1 MGPGNAGRRG
11 SARARDLDR
20 GAGKDEEDALT
31 RPAAT
36 RREASSVPGDSQGT
50 GVSGGWQ
57 KVRPPSVG
65 LRRLGRGCATATEG
79 KQEGSDVIGDV
90 PWPCARQARRWA
102 SARRKTRRTSLLK
115 GGRER
120 LERWHGDRG
129 SRKAYR
135 LLPIKASPKA
145 ETIFPPSLSPVS
157 SRSIDRDSAIVLFFR
172 LRAHTFR
179 RFSGVCQR
187 TRNEWRGSRLRA
199 VFR

>member
-1 MGPGNAGRRG
+1 
-11 SARARDLDR
+11 
-20 GAGKDEEDALT
+20 LT

-36 RREASSVPGDSQGT
+36 RREASSIPVDSQGT

-102 SARRKTRRTSLLK
+102 SARRKTRRTSLLE

-120 LERWHGDRG
+120 LERWRGDRG
-129 SRKAYR
+129 SRNHDRPA
-135 LLPIKASPKA
+135 PSIKASLKA
-145 ETIFPPSLSPVS
+145 ETIFPPCSAVS

-199 VFR
+199 VSR